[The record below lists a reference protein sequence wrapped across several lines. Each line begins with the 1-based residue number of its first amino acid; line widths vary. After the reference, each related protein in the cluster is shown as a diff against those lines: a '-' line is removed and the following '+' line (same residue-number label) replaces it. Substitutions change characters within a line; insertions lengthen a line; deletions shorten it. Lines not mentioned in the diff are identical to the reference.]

1 MTMNFKR
8 ISIIILVLIGFGLSI
23 ELCRIYYNAN
33 FNPYALDSFCT
44 INNLIDCDG
53 VAKTNFAQFAGIP
66 LCLWGVFFY
75 SFSLLLL
82 AAQSLSKFKLLKF
95 LEVFKNPMSYI
106 FCLSLLA
113 FTISMA
119 LACISIFAIKKIC
132 VLCFATYFVDLAIAL
147 IAKNYKEAWYFEIKQ
162 SFADFKSA
170 ISVKAYLI
178 AFITVVMAFVGVLI
192 YTANSYVLIPQL
204 KPIDLSHSKDVKYE
218 MKDNMMGKAT
228 AKIIINEYMD
238 YNCASCYVT
247 NLSLRRAMNELDNV
261 AVIQHN
267 IPLDSECN
275 PLVKQGGHEGSC
287 RLARYALAAKK
298 QGRYWEANEI
308 LFEKTPKTEAE
319 IISIM
324 KEIKGLNVF
333 RLQEDA
339 NSDEI
344 KDELQKEID
353 EALAQGIDA
362 TPTVIINMEKTVGN
376 IPYFDLKEKLIK
388 QGASEKE

>member
-1 MTMNFKR
+1 MNFKR

-66 LCLWGVFFY
+66 LCLWGVFLY

-204 KPIDLSHSKDVKYE
+204 KPIDLSHSKDIKYE

-308 LFEKTPKTEAE
+308 LFEKTPKSEAE

-324 KEIKGLNVF
+324 KEIKGLNVS
-333 RLQEDA
+333 RLKEDA